1 MGETV
6 GTLAQSQE
14 TSYTSSHY
22 TILQLHALTG
32 KEKASFTL
40 KSFKNI
46 LEEAMKII
54 FTNQL
59 KTITT

>member
-54 FTNQL
+54 FLYFLPLST
-59 KTITT
+59 